1 MVMNH
6 LQSLV
11 RAIRQKRLT
20 RVIHSPEW
28 ADRLLSRGVQPHQV
42 GFDKKTNSIL
52 LREFELAVPPN
63 LLFFADALH
72 LARLLRSAGAH
83 FTVVDGELHVSMANL
98 DVIAESA
105 EDFFILTEVFVR
117 RCYQFAFSQPV
128 VVWDIGM
135 NVGFAA
141 LFFATQ
147 PKVIAVRSFEPF
159 ERTYRQAERNLR
171 LNAAVASKIR
181 TVCRGVGASN
191 QSVEASYSYEIKG
204 HASTQRNGFG
214 EYPDQPVT
222 KETIQ
227 LQAAADTLETIRA
240 EFPDHPIVAK
250 IDCEGA
256 EYSIIESLAAANRL
270 RNLAAVMIEWHHRGP
285 EPLLE
290 LLNGCGFFAFANSV
304 EKNGTAGMIYATQL
318 PPLTLS

>member
-6 LQSLV
+6 LQRLV
-11 RAIRQKRLT
+11 RAIRHKRLV
-20 RVIHSPEW
+20 RAVHSPEW
-28 ADRLLSRGVQPHQV
+28 ADRLLSHGVQPHQV
-42 GFDKKTNSIL
+42 GFDTKTNSIL
-52 LREFELAVPPN
+52 LREFELAFPRH
-63 LLFFADALH
+63 LLFFADALP

-83 FTVVDGELHVSMANL
+83 FTVVDGELRVRMSNVE
-98 DVIAESA
+98 VIAQSA
-105 EDFFILTEVFVR
+105 EDFFILMEVFVH
-117 RCYQFAFSQPV
+117 RCYQFAPPQPV

-147 PKVIAVRSFEPF
+147 PNVIAVRSFEPF
-159 ERTYRQAERNLR
+159 ERTYRQAERNLG
-171 LNAAVASKIR
+171 LNAAAASKIR
-181 TVCRGVGASN
+181 TVCAGIGTSN
-191 QSVEASYSYEIKG
+191 DNVEASYSYEVKG
-204 HASTQRNGFG
+204 HASTQSNGFG
-214 EYPDQPVT
+214 AYPDLPVT

-227 LQAAADTLETIRA
+227 LLAAADTLETIRA

-304 EKNGTAGMIYATQL
+304 EEDGSAGMIYATRL
-318 PPLTLS
+318 LPLTFN